1 MDLKRNVQEKPP
13 FCKGIGRTKFP
24 AIYTASA
31 IPLDGSSSLQFC
43 PSRRQVQLGKN
54 KQEKDNYLPS
64 FSEPW
69 RIYASLFI
77 LMNIKTSEY
86 FFLYVREVQH
96 ANLCGQGWHDKE

>member
-1 MDLKRNVQEKPP
+1 MFINKGTRVSSSSLGKSYNLYLHQIMDLNSNVQEKPP

-31 IPLDGSSSLQFC
+31 IPLDGSSSLQFNC

-64 FSEPW
+64 FSEP
-69 RIYASLFI
+69 
-77 LMNIKTSEY
+77 
-86 FFLYVREVQH
+86 
-96 ANLCGQGWHDKE
+96 